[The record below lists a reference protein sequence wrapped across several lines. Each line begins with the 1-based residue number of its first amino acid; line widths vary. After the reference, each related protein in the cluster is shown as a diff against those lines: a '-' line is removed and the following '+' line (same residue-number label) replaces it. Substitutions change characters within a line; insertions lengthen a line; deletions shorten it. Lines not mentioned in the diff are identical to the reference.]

1 MSEETT
7 AGEKA
12 LYLLLGAAIGAVTAL
27 LFAPRTGEETRKL
40 IMAKARE
47 GADTVTEQTGKVKA
61 KTSEYLDRGKEMV
74 QHQRE
79 SLNAAIDAGKKAY
92 REEKEKA

>member
-1 MSEETT
+1 MSEETN

-27 LFAPRTGEETRKL
+27 LFAPRSGEETRKL
-40 IMAKARE
+40 IITKARE
-47 GADTVTEQTGKVKA
+47 GADSVASHTEKVKA
-61 KTSEYLDRGKEMV
+61 KTSEYLGRGKEIV
-74 QHQRE
+74 HHQRE